1 MIIAYMENEELESME
16 DQSLGAACF
25 APLIRA
31 YKEEESSGG
40 DFAGKVYPQLSR
52 GQQAL
57 FAFWT
62 YYSHVRDSKTDLYW
76 WSAYFMAI
84 PLRWKAVQAGLG
96 LFGDKSTLK
105 IVKAMEAAL
114 SERGHPRS
122 LAGFDVSFEDL
133 EHDPP
138 LSAIV
143 SEHYDQLLSA
153 LPATLGHIAAYIKSH
168 REEFIHIRS

>member
-1 MIIAYMENEELESME
+1 MIIAYMEKKELESM
-16 DQSLGAACF
+16 DDRALGAACF

-40 DFAGKVYPQLSR
+40 DFVGTVYPQLSR

-62 YYSHVRDSKTDLYW
+62 YYSHARESKADLYW

-84 PLRWKAVQAGLG
+84 PLRWKAVQAGLR
-96 LFGDKSTLK
+96 LFGDNSTLE
-105 IVKAMEAAL
+105 IAKAMDAAL

-122 LAGFDVSFEDL
+122 LASFDVSFEDL

-138 LSAIV
+138 LAAIV
-143 SEHYDQLLSA
+143 SEYYDQLLSA
-153 LPATLGHIAAYIKSH
+153 LPATLGRIAAYIKSH
-168 REEFIHIRS
+168 QEEFILIRP